1 MKKIFFLLFIGWMSI
16 SAGYAQLPVVS
27 YDENYAV
34 EILEFQNDS
43 LRTLT
48 AGFYGGDQIINLGSS
63 ATLEFRFEGAGPVD
77 FSYDD
82 GQYVFIEQGIQTS
95 PYRFEVRPMETTTYH
110 LRKVRNASGDGY
122 IQEGH
127 EYVTV
132 YVGNGNN
139 MVQMNFLPPS
149 NLCENANAIKLE
161 NYFSSNVSGT
171 VWFRGDGVVDN
182 IFYPQLAG
190 VGSHYIESFLSYNGA
205 TYSIGSN
212 ISVNA
217 MPQVTLWL
225 PNEVL
230 QNSAPFVLSGGRP
243 SGGTYFGDGVV
254 NGNTFDPSKAG
265 AGWHIVYY
273 SYTTNSGCQD
283 VAEAK
288 IYVRASGFSVDENEE
303 DSEFSLYPNPT
314 GGTIYFNTPC
324 SVEVISQYG
333 VPMFRSNSLQESV
346 DLSAFPAGIYTLR
359 LFDGEKIIIR
369 RVVKI

>member
-1 MKKIFFLLFIGWMSI
+1 MKKVLFMLFIGWMSV
-16 SAGYAQLPVVS
+16 STNYAQLS
-27 YDENYAV
+27 
-34 EILEFQNDS
+34 
-43 LRTLT
+43 
-48 AGFYGGDQIINLGSS
+48 AGFYGGNQTINLGSS

-110 LRKVRNASGDGY
+110 LRKVRNSAGYGY

-132 YVGNGNN
+132 YVGNSNN
-139 MVQMNFLPPS
+139 VVQMNFLPPS
-149 NLCENANAIKLE
+149 NLCENANPIDLR

-171 VWFRGDGVVDN
+171 VWFRVDGIVGNV
-182 IFYPQLAG
+182 FYPQSAG
-190 VGSHYIESFLSYNGA
+190 VGSHYIESFLSYNGT
-205 TYSIGSN
+205 TYSVGSN
-212 ISVNA
+212 ISVDA

-230 QNSAPFVLSGGRP
+230 DNSDPFVLSGGRP
-243 SGGTYFGDGVV
+243 SGGTYFVDGIVCD
-254 NGNTFDPSKAG
+254 NTFVPSMFSV
-265 AGWHIVYY
+265 GWHIVT
-273 SYTTNSGCQD
+273 YTYTAPSGCQD
-283 VAEAK
+283 TAETK
-288 IYVRASGFSVDENEE
+288 IYIRSSGFGLDEDEE

-314 GGTIYFNTPC
+314 NGVVYFKVPC

-333 VPMFRSNSLQESV
+333 ASVLRNNFWQESV
-346 DLSAFPAGIYTLR
+346 DLSAFPAGIYMLR
-359 LFDGEKIIIR
+359 LCDGEKVVIR

>member
-1 MKKIFFLLFIGWMSI
+1 MKKVLFLLFIGWMSV
-16 SAGYAQLPVVS
+16 STNYAQLS
-27 YDENYAV
+27 
-34 EILEFQNDS
+34 
-43 LRTLT
+43 
-48 AGFYGGDQIINLGSS
+48 AGFYGGNQTINLGSS

-110 LRKVRNASGDGY
+110 LRKVRNSAGYGY

-139 MVQMNFLPPS
+139 VVQTYFLPPS
-149 NLCENANAIKLE
+149 NLCENANPIDLK
-161 NYFSSNVSGT
+161 NYFTSNVSGS
-171 VWFRGDGVVDN
+171 VSFSGDAVYDD

-190 VGSHYIESFLSYNGA
+190 VGSHYIESSFSYGGA
-205 TYSIGSN
+205 TYCIGSN

-217 MPQVTLWL
+217 TPQVTLWL

-230 QNSAPFVLSGGRP
+230 DNSDPFVLSGGRP
-243 SGGTYFGDGVV
+243 SGGTYFVDGLVC
-254 NGNTFDPSKAG
+254 GNTFDPSKFSI
-265 AGWHIVYY
+265 GWHIIT
-273 SYTTNSGCQD
+273 YTYTAPSGCQD
-283 VAEAK
+283 TAETK
-288 IYVRASGFSVDENEE
+288 IYIRASGFGIEEDEE

-314 GGTIYFNTPC
+314 NGVVYFKVPC

-333 VPMFRSNSLQESV
+333 ASVLRNNFWQESV
-346 DLSAFPAGIYTLR
+346 DLSAFPAGIYMLR
-359 LFDGEKIIIR
+359 LCDGEKVVIR